1 MSIREPHGI
10 SARQNRLNKLGSE
23 CPCYLASAVVSGY
36 SVPMK
41 SATTRNKTPQF
52 DKINERGAVALNRFV
67 LIDIKNESMYY

>member
-1 MSIREPHGI
+1 
-10 SARQNRLNKLGSE
+10 
-23 CPCYLASAVVSGY
+23 
-36 SVPMK
+36 MK